1 MAVTVLIAATARS
14 FTNHNPRMEL
24 DGATVEEVFNVLTDE
39 YPDVRKA
46 LFDEDRQLR
55 PYVNVYVNDQNINV
69 LDGLQTK
76 LGDRDELLL
85 LPVIAGGAL
94 SESTYQ
100 RKEEKK

>member
-14 FTNHNPRMEL
+14 FTNHNPRIEL

-94 SESTYQ
+94 SESI
-100 RKEEKK
+100 